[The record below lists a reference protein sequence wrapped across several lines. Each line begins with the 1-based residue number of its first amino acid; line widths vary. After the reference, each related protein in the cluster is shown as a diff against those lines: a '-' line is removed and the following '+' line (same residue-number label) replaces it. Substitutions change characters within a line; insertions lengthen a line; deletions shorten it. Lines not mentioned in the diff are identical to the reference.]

1 MDLSAVAFLVIVF
14 ATLLMGIWVG
24 LALLVSAAFVVVL
37 FTNIPIGPLMAQ
49 YTMNILTT
57 PDLVALPLFI
67 IMGEFLF
74 RTRLS
79 ERLFSGLAPWA
90 GLMPGRLIHVN
101 VIASTIFASISG
113 SSAATTQV
121 VGRMS
126 LTELLRR
133 GYGRGISLGSLAG
146 AGTLGLLIP
155 PSSIMIIYGVLA
167 QESVLRL
174 FAAGVFPGLLL
185 ATLFV
190 LYIVVC
196 AIVKPAIVPESE
208 RKLSTMPL
216 RQRLAATVH
225 LLPVLGLVVVVMG
238 SMYAGLATPTEA
250 AAFGVLGAALVAK
263 LDGTLTWKSL
273 REIARGSVQ
282 TCSMMGLILVGATIL
297 SFATTIL
304 GYPQALNNW
313 VATMDLS
320 PLMLIG
326 VMLIVYLLLGTFMD
340 GFSMIVTTLP
350 IFLPLAVG
358 AGFDQIWFGIFIIVT
373 VEMSNVTPP
382 VGFNLFVIN
391 KLTGD
396 SVAYITKHTMPFLLL
411 MCAIVFLLVWFPQ
424 VATWLPNA
432 LYGGN

>member
-1 MDLSAVAFLVIVF
+1 MDLSAIAFLAIVF

-24 LALLVSAAFVVVL
+24 LALLVSAAIVVML
-37 FTNIPIGPLMAQ
+37 YTSIPIGPLMAQ

-133 GYGRGISLGSLAG
+133 GYGRGISVGSLAG

-196 AIVKPAIVPESE
+196 ALIKPDLVPESE
-208 RKLSTMPL
+208 RKLSAMPM
-216 RQRLAATVH
+216 RDRLAATVH
-225 LLPVLGLVVVVMG
+225 LLPVLGLVILVMG
-238 SMYAGLATPTEA
+238 SMYAGFATPTEA

-263 LDGTLTWKSL
+263 LDGTLNRQSL
-273 REIARGSVQ
+273 REIAKGSVQ

-320 PLMLIG
+320 PLMLIAM
-326 VMLIVYLLLGTFMD
+326 MLVVYLLMGTFMD

-350 IFLPLAVG
+350 IFLPLAVA
-358 AGFDQIWFGIFIIVT
+358 AGFDPIWFGIFIIVT

-411 MCAIVFLLVWFPQ
+411 MCAIVFILVWFPQ
-424 VATWLPNA
+424 IATWLPSA
-432 LYGGN
+432 LYG

>member
-133 GYGRGISLGSLAG
+133 GYGRGISVGSLAG

-358 AGFDQIWFGIFIIVT
+358 AGFDPIWFGIFIIVT

>member
-133 GYGRGISLGSLAG
+133 GYGRGISVGSLAG

-358 AGFDQIWFGIFIIVT
+358 AGFDPIWFGIFIIVT

-396 SVAYITKHTMPFLLL
+396 SVAYITRHTMPFLLL

>member
-1 MDLSAVAFLVIVF
+1 MDLSAVAFLIIVF

-24 LALLVSAAFVVVL
+24 LALLVSAALVVVL

-133 GYGRGISLGSLAG
+133 GYGRGISVGSLAG

-196 AIVKPAIVPESE
+196 AVIKPGIVPESE
-208 RKLSTMPL
+208 RKLSAMPL
-216 RQRLAATVH
+216 RQRLAATIH

-273 REIARGSVQ
+273 REIAKGSVQ

-320 PLMLIG
+320 PLMLIA
-326 VMLIVYLLLGTFMD
+326 VMLVVYLLLGTFMD

-350 IFLPLAVG
+350 IFLPLAVA
-358 AGFDQIWFGIFIIVT
+358 AGFDPIWFGIFIIIT

-424 VATWLPNA
+424 IATWLPNA

>member
-24 LALLVSAAFVVVL
+24 LALLVSAALVVVL

-133 GYGRGISLGSLAG
+133 GYGRGISVGSLAG

-196 AIVKPAIVPESE
+196 AIIKPGIVPESE
-208 RKLSTMPL
+208 RKLSAMPL
-216 RQRLAATVH
+216 RQRLAATIH

-320 PLMLIG
+320 PLMLIA
-326 VMLIVYLLLGTFMD
+326 VMLLVYLLLGTFMD

-350 IFLPLAVG
+350 IFLPLAVA
-358 AGFDQIWFGIFIIVT
+358 AGFDPIWFGIFIIVT

-396 SVAYITKHTMPFLLL
+396 SVAYITRHTMPFLLL
-411 MCAIVFLLVWFPQ
+411 MCAVIFLLVWFPQ

>member
-1 MDLSAVAFLVIVF
+1 MDLSAIAFLVIVF
-14 ATLLMGIWVG
+14 AALLMGIWVG
-24 LALLVSAAFVVVL
+24 LALLVSAAVVVVL
-37 FTNIPIGPLMAQ
+37 FTSIPIGPLMAQ
-49 YTMNILTT
+49 YTMNILTV

-79 ERLFSGLAPWA
+79 ERLFTGLAPWA
-90 GLMPGRLIHVN
+90 GLLPGRLIHVN

-133 GYGRGISLGSLAG
+133 GYGRGISVGSLAG

-185 ATLFV
+185 AGLFMG
-190 LYIVVC
+190 YIAVC
-196 AIVKPAIVPESE
+196 AIVRPSIVPEAE
-208 RKLSTMPL
+208 RKLDAMPMG
-216 RQRLAATVH
+216 QRLVATVH
-225 LLPVLGLVVVVMG
+225 LLPVLSLVILVMG
-238 SMYAGLATPTEA
+238 SMYMGLATPTEA
-250 AAFGVLGAALVAK
+250 AALGVVGSAIVAW
-263 LDGTLTWKSL
+263 LDGTLNWKSL
-273 REIARGSVQ
+273 REIAHGSVQ

-304 GYPQALNNW
+304 GYPQALNSW

-320 PLMLIG
+320 PM
-326 VMLIVYLLLGTFMD
+326 MLIVMMLVVYIVLGTFMD

-350 IFLPLAVG
+350 IFLPLATA
-358 AGFDQIWFGIFIIVT
+358 AGFDPIWFGIFIIIT

-396 SVAYITKHTMPFLLL
+396 SVAYITKHTVPFLLL

-424 VATWLPNA
+424 IATWLPDV
-432 LYGGN
+432 LYG

>member
-133 GYGRGISLGSLAG
+133 GYGRGISVGSLAG

-196 AIVKPAIVPESE
+196 AIIKPGIVPESE
-208 RKLSTMPL
+208 RKLSAMPL
-216 RQRLAATVH
+216 RQRLAATIH

-273 REIARGSVQ
+273 REVAHGSVQ

-320 PLMLIG
+320 PLMLIA
-326 VMLIVYLLLGTFMD
+326 VMLLVYLLLGTFMD

-350 IFLPLAVG
+350 IFLPLAVA
-358 AGFDQIWFGIFIIVT
+358 AGFDPIWFGIFIIVT

-382 VGFNLFVIN
+382 VGFNLFVLN

-396 SVAYITKHTMPFLLL
+396 SVAYITRHTMPFLLL
-411 MCAIVFLLVWFPQ
+411 MCAVIFLLVWFPQ

>member
-24 LALLVSAAFVVVL
+24 LALLVSAAFVIVL

-133 GYGRGISLGSLAG
+133 GYGRGISVGSLAG

-196 AIVKPAIVPESE
+196 AIIKPAIVPESE

-263 LDGTLTWKSL
+263 LDGTLTWTSL

-350 IFLPLAVG
+350 IFLPLAVA
-358 AGFDQIWFGIFIIVT
+358 AGFDPIWFGIFIIIT

-432 LYGGN
+432 LYGGS

>member
-1 MDLSAVAFLVIVF
+1 MDFSAVAFLVIVF

-24 LALLVSAAFVVVL
+24 LALLVSAALVVML
-37 FTNIPIGPLMAQ
+37 YTSIPLGPLMAQ

-133 GYGRGISLGSLAG
+133 GYGRGISVGSLAG

-185 ATLFV
+185 AGLFV
-190 LYIVVC
+190 AYIVVC
-196 AIVKPAIVPESE
+196 AIIKPDIVPDAE
-208 RKLSTMPL
+208 RKLSAMPL
-216 RQRLAATVH
+216 RQRLAATVY
-225 LLPVLGLVVVVMG
+225 LLPVLGLIVVVMG
-238 SMYAGLATPTEA
+238 SMYGGLATPTEA
-250 AAFGVLGAALVAK
+250 AALGVVGAALVAWV
-263 LDGTLTWKSL
+263 DGALNWRSL

-304 GYPQALNNW
+304 GYPQALNTW
-313 VATMDLS
+313 VATMELT
-320 PLMLIG
+320 PLML
-326 VMLIVYLLLGTFMD
+326 VLMMLVVYIVLGTFMD

-350 IFLPLAVG
+350 IFLPLAVA
-358 AGFDQIWFGIFIIVT
+358 AGFDPIWFGIFIIIT

-382 VGFNLFVIN
+382 VGFNLFIIN

-411 MCAIVFLLVWFPQ
+411 MVAIVFILVWFPQ
-424 VATWLPNA
+424 IATWLPNA
-432 LYGGN
+432 LYG

>member
-1 MDLSAVAFLVIVF
+1 MELSAIVFLAIVF
-14 ATLLMGIWVG
+14 ATLLSGVWVG
-24 LALLVSAAFVVVL
+24 LALMVSAAVVVAL
-37 FTNIPIGPLMAQ
+37 FSSVPLGALLAR
-49 YTMNILTT
+49 YTMNILTV

-67 IMGEFLF
+67 VMGEFLF

-90 GLMPGRLIHVN
+90 GLLPGRLMHVN

-133 GYGRGISLGSLAG
+133 GYGRGLSVGSLAG

-174 FAAGVFPGLLL
+174 FAAGVFPGLLI
-185 ATLFV
+185 ASLFV
-190 LYIVVC
+190 GYIVV
-196 AIVKPAIVPESE
+196 VSVLRPQTVPEGE
-208 RKLSTMPL
+208 RKLSAMPL
-216 RQRLAATVH
+216 RSRVASSLH
-225 LLPVLGLVVVVMG
+225 LLPVLALILTVLG
-238 SMYAGLATPTEA
+238 SMYAGFATPTEA
-250 AAFGVLGAALVAK
+250 AALGVVGAALLAWF
-263 LDGTLTWKSL
+263 DGALSRQTL

-282 TCSMMGLILVGATIL
+282 TCSMMGLILVGATVL
-297 SFATTIL
+297 SFATTML
-304 GYPQALNNW
+304 GYPQALNSW
-313 VATMDLS
+313 VATMELS
-320 PLMLIG
+320 PMMLIIM
-326 VMLIVYLLLGTFMD
+326 MLLVYFVLGTFMD

-350 IFLPLAVG
+350 IFLPLAVA
-358 AGFDQIWFGIFIIVT
+358 AGFDPIWFGIFVIIT

-396 SVAYITKHTMPFLLL
+396 SVTYITRQTAPFLLL
-411 MCAIVFLLVWFPQ
+411 MMLAVIVLVQFPQ
-424 VATWLPNA
+424 IALWLPNS
-432 LYGGN
+432 LFGG